1 MPSNRDYDHL
11 FKLVLIGDSGV
22 GKSCLLLRFAD
33 DSFTDSYITT
43 IGVDF
48 RFRTIPVSDKT
59 VKLQIWDTAGQ
70 ERFRTITSAYYRG
83 ADGIMMVYDCT
94 HRESFDNIDT
104 WLSEVNRYANDSTV
118 KILIG
123 NKSDLK
129 EDQQVTAEEGEQ
141 KAKALGFSGFILTS
155 AKDASNVETAFS
167 MVSQS
172 LIDTRAAAAAAGQGG
187 NRQQG
192 GGIMQLRN
200 AGSSA
205 SGYYPSNCCG
215 HAAATASHHQQQSVT
230 ISPMPHHRDF
240 PPAYPHVGVP
250 VSSADHPLDIN
261 DLALSGED
269 PRSTIVDAAREAYH
283 AKETALSLARHS
295 DNNLISRLAEA
306 VANSAKGCVHE
317 ARG

>member
-215 HAAATASHHQQQSVT
+215 Q
-230 ISPMPHHRDF
+230 
-240 PPAYPHVGVP
+240 
-250 VSSADHPLDIN
+250 
-261 DLALSGED
+261 
-269 PRSTIVDAAREAYH
+269 
-283 AKETALSLARHS
+283 
-295 DNNLISRLAEA
+295 
-306 VANSAKGCVHE
+306 
-317 ARG
+317 